1 MAKSKKKPAARKH
14 AKHKHLVLRKTS
26 SGKSRWVKPNGGDK
40 KPKAKS
46 KKSRE
51 KAGIM
56 SSFNPLK
63 GGGHEHHS
71 PSDGSAYVQR
81 QRAAIAKLR
90 KEGKHDEATKKE
102 AILRKFLTQ
111 AHGGKK

>member
-1 MAKSKKKPAARKH
+1 MAKSKKPAARKH

-26 SGKSRWVKPNGGDK
+26 SGKSRWVKPSGGDK

-46 KKSRE
+46 KRGKE
-51 KAGIM
+51 KAAIG

-63 GGGHEHHS
+63 GGAHDKHS
-71 PSDGSAYVQR
+71 PSDGSAYVNK

-90 KEGKHDEATKKE
+90 KEGKHDEAAKKQ
-102 AILRKFLTQ
+102 ATLNKFLAN
-111 AHGGKK
+111 AHHKK